1 MRMTGNRQVK
11 FYRQGRYVTFLR
23 GWFAWELQIGPV
35 VIQVVHKEH
44 VNGPSAQGRKV
55 LVWRDRYWS
64 RLPKIV
70 GR

>member
-1 MRMTGNRQVK
+1 MVAVRQVK

-23 GWFAWELQIGPV
+23 GWFAWELQVGPL
-35 VIQVVHKEH
+35 VIQVVHSEH
-44 VNGPSAQGRKV
+44 VDGPSARGRKV

-64 RLPKIV
+64 RLPKIA